1 MFSIVAAVKSH
12 LASAAELFFS
22 LRLQIALMRHFFN
35 FQAGAPRREWPI
47 WAIGAASVAGT
58 LFLVSTRSPP
68 MFLLERWSPGYLLV
82 APFMHAGVGHLLMN
96 LLALHFVGGQ
106 MTLPMLGARRFLLLF
121 FLAMFAGNI
130 GNNFLGDAPAVGIS
144 AALMGVFSCAL
155 FRHGRAPMRLLLLHD
170 VLRLRPF
177 PLWKMAVFVVGLDI
191 VGIVFGWQFFAHWA
205 HLSGF
210 ATGLLFGR
218 LHFPPVRR

>member
-1 MFSIVAAVKSH
+1 MP
-12 LASAAELFFS
+12 
-22 LRLQIALMRHFFN
+22 RLQIALMRHFFN
-35 FQAGAPRREWPI
+35 FQSGAPRREWPI

-177 PLWKMAVFVVGLDI
+177 PLWKAAAFLVGLDI